1 MKSTSY
7 TTALFTAGFLALIIL
22 VAAKSNNIKSKVG
35 YINTTQLWQAMPE
48 KASADSTLTKMKNE
62 FVGYLQ
68 QKQKQFEIGVA
79 GYKRD
84 SSSMSELIRKEKI
97 DALLKEQETLKNF
110 PKQAD
115 AELNKKKEELYTP
128 IRQKMQNA
136 IDAVAAENN
145 YDYITDVSF
154 GHIIYAKNTEDNI
167 LPLVKKKLG
176 LQP

>member
-1 MKSTSY
+1 MKSTSF
-7 TTALFTAGFLALIIL
+7 TTALFVIGIFSTLIL
-22 VAAKSNNIKSKVG
+22 VAAKSNNTKSKLG
-35 YINTTQLWQAMPE
+35 YINTTELWQAIPE
-48 KASADSTLTKMKNE
+48 KSSADSSLLKMKNE

-68 QKQKQFEIGVA
+68 KKQKQFETGVA
-79 GYKRD
+79 EYKRD
-84 SSSMSELIRKEKI
+84 SASMSQLIRKEKV
-97 DALLKEQETLKNF
+97 DALIKEQEAIKKF

-115 AELNKKKEELYTP
+115 TELNKKKEELYAP

-154 GHIIYAKNTEDNI
+154 GNIIYAKNKEDNI

>member
-7 TTALFTAGFLALIIL
+7 TTALIVAGFFALIVL
-22 VAAKSNNIKSKVG
+22 VAAKGNTAKSKVG

-48 KASADSTLTKMKNE
+48 KASADSTLSKMKTE
-62 FVGYLQ
+62 FVGYYQ
-68 QKQKQFEIGVA
+68 QKQQQFELGVT

-84 SSSMSELIRKEKI
+84 SASMSELIRKEKV
-97 DALLKEQETLKNF
+97 DALLKEQESIKNF

-115 AELNKKKEELYTP
+115 AELNKKKEELYAP
-128 IRQKMQNA
+128 IRQKMQKA
-136 IDAVAAENN
+136 IDAVAAENH

>member
-1 MKSTSY
+1 MKSTSF
-7 TTALFTAGFLALIIL
+7 TTLLFAAGIFSILVL
-22 VAAKSNNIKSKVG
+22 VAAKANNVKSKVG
-35 YINTTQLWQAMPE
+35 YINTTQLWQSMPE
-48 KASADSTLTKMKNE
+48 KASADSSLLKMKNE

-68 QKQKQFEIGVA
+68 QKQKQFEVDVA
-79 GYKRD
+79 EYKRD
-84 SSSMSELIRKEKI
+84 SASMSQLILKEKV
-97 DALLKEQETLKNF
+97 DALLKEQEGLKNF

-115 AELNKKKEELYTP
+115 AELNKKKEELYAP
-128 IRQKMQNA
+128 IRQKMQKA
-136 IDAVAAENN
+136 IDDVAAENN

>member
-7 TTALFTAGFLALIIL
+7 TTILFAAGFFALIIL
-22 VAAKSNNIKSKVG
+22 VAAKANNTKSKVG
-35 YINTTQLWQAMPE
+35 YINTTQLWQLMPE
-48 KASADSTLTKMKNE
+48 KAAADSSLLKMKNE

-68 QKQKQFEIGVA
+68 QKQKQFETGVTT
-79 GYKRD
+79 YKRD
-84 SSSMSELIRKEKI
+84 SASMSELIRKEKV
-97 DALLKEQETLKNF
+97 DVLLKEQETLKNF

-115 AELNKKKEELYTP
+115 AELKKKKEDLYTP
-128 IRQKMQNA
+128 IREKMQKA

-145 YDYITDVSF
+145 YDYITDVSY

-176 LQP
+176 L